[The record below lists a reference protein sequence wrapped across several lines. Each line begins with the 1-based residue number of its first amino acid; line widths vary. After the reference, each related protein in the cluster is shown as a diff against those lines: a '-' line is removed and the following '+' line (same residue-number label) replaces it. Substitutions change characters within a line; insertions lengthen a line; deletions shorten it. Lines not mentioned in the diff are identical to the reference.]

1 MIHVLPYIVEF
12 SFCLLVLMGFYRLF
26 LARLTFF
33 GSTRIY
39 LLSALGFS
47 LILPLF
53 DFQFGV
59 SGNLPINTISSIG
72 IAGSQIIKDES
83 ESIPFLSI
91 QVLLPA
97 LYFGG
102 LIWMLVRLMIG
113 LFRTMRLIQNSE
125 KKHYQG
131 VQIALNPVFRPASF
145 FSTILLP
152 TLDLEDRQFQQII
165 IHESVHIREGHSF
178 DILLVQLVKSIMWFN
193 PLIYVFENLLK
204 EVHEFQADQQVTL
217 SHSSIDYSRTLVQ
230 ILNSNRGLQLLN
242 NFNQFQTKKRII
254 MMHKEKSKESKKGV
268 FLFGIPVL
276 AMLFFL
282 ISCSSG
288 VDRPQLVGTWTGSDF
303 EFEQTEGADMSAM
316 IEGGKMLHVDGKL
329 ILEENG
335 NYQILAGQG
344 DMNGSGTWELGS
356 DDILTT
362 FDGQESTAY
371 SIVSL
376 TDQELITKHEVAFE
390 SPMGKLA
397 GIITLT
403 YKR

>member
-1 MIHVLPYIVEF
+1 
-12 SFCLLVLMGFYRLF
+12 
-26 LARLTFF
+26 
-33 GSTRIY
+33 
-39 LLSALGFS
+39 
-47 LILPLF
+47 
-53 DFQFGV
+53 
-59 SGNLPINTISSIG
+59 
-72 IAGSQIIKDES
+72 
-83 ESIPFLSI
+83 
-91 QVLLPA
+91 
-97 LYFGG
+97 
-102 LIWMLVRLMIG
+102 
-113 LFRTMRLIQNSE
+113 
-125 KKHYQG
+125 
-131 VQIALNPVFRPASF
+131 
-145 FSTILLP
+145 
-152 TLDLEDRQFQQII
+152 
-165 IHESVHIREGHSF
+165 
-178 DILLVQLVKSIMWFN
+178 
-193 PLIYVFENLLK
+193 
-204 EVHEFQADQQVTL
+204 
-217 SHSSIDYSRTLVQ
+217 
-230 ILNSNRGLQLLN
+230 
-242 NFNQFQTKKRII
+242 

-288 VDRPQLVGTWTGSDF
+288 VDRSQLVGTWTGSDF
-303 EFEQTEGADMSAM
+303 EFKQTEGADMSAM

-335 NYQILAGQG
+335 NYQIVAGQG